1 MAYTSLRGGLGAG
14 CQGVTLAEPSP
25 VCWDKPGFT
34 DCMNEQ
40 LRKAQANC
48 NNVWKTQGY
57 CSYDNCVQQYRRMY
71 QKSNCSNVFCDPSLF
86 HDSAPVKDTKCYTS
100 AQCPSGLICQGAGSF
115 SQGICVAKVLP
126 SVTTTAQNTV
136 AQMQVADASKY
147 PWMVKAA
154 ATLELQKRINAAG
167 LDRWKKGLT
176 NGYCKIVEDG
186 KLAAGT
192 CGTGRANGIPMPTSC
207 KEYATDCRG
216 TFVGDTAPKPTSVSV
231 IVPSYM
237 KEPKPVVDVP
247 AYVAPE
253 PIYKNKA
260 LLFGIISGIVGAV
273 LKTGM

>member
-25 VCWDKPGFT
+25 TCWNKPGFT

-71 QKSNCSNVFCDPSLF
+71 QKSNCSNIYCDVGPAQSNE
-86 HDSAPVKDTKCYTS
+86 TKCYTS

-115 SQGICVAKVLP
+115 SQGVCVAKVLP
-126 SVTTTAQNTV
+126 SVTVAAQNAV
-136 AQMQVADASKY
+136 AQMQVSDASKY

-154 ATLELQKRINAAG
+154 ATLELQKRVNAAG

-176 NGYCKIVEDG
+176 KGYCQIKEDG
-186 KLAAGT
+186 ILAAGT

-216 TFVGDTAPKPTSVSV
+216 TFVGDVKPAVVAPRPTSV
-231 IVPSYM
+231 
-237 KEPKPVVDVP
+237 PVYVSPTAPVDVP
-247 AYVAPE
+247 SYVAPE